1 MIHKGDILVHRVN
14 TDKTKG
20 HLMLALEEEIIYG
33 QGVRTKELND
43 WVSTERI
50 VTASETKVIGHAEPG
65 EGVADIVKRCLPE
78 GLWQYTPALYRQN
91 VMKNKTRLT
100 AGRPKKSGGIVL
112 INERTGERKDM
123 DSITEAA
130 KFLNSTFSSVQT
142 AALKNSVR
150 DGWKMYEDAE
160 TIRKRIKSLK
170 AQLAIVDS

>member
-100 AGRPKKSGGIVL
+100 AKHPKIKSGIVL
-112 INERTGERKDM
+112 IKERTGEREDM
-123 DSITEAA
+123 ESASAAA
-130 KFLNSTFSSVQT
+130 KFLNVTPQSIKV
-142 AALKNSVR
+142 AALTNSVR
-150 DGWKMYEDAE
+150 NGWKVYEDPV

-170 AQLAIVDS
+170 DQLSVLES